1 MITTNKTMTKIE
13 ENDLKILILK
23 TDIKDLEI
31 KILEKKLEIN
41 SLQLLNLNLIA

>member
-13 ENDLKILILK
+13 ENDLKILILQ

-31 KILEKKLEIN
+31 KILEKRLEIN